1 MVLVF
6 FALFGREF
14 LTSMCFSRGPQWGFA
29 GCGIRPFLVAG
40 FGISSKIVAGY
51 GIQISAGC
59 GIGHKII
66 AGKYEDIAPLD
77 IEG

>member
-29 GCGIRPFLVAG
+29 GYGLFWSRDSGLAPKLSRDTGFKYLRDAG
-40 FGISSKIVAGY
+40 LATKSSRDSGFKYLAGM
-51 GIQISAGC
+51 
-59 GIGHKII
+59 
-66 AGKYEDIAPLD
+66 
-77 IEG
+77 